1 MNEELQHGRAAA
13 IWEVLTARAAAR
25 KTLTYKSLSEEVN
38 VHHRALRHA
47 LEVIQEYCQTNK
59 LPHLTALVVN
69 STTGVPGAGNNLDD
83 SKLENEYQ
91 RIFQYIWKSILNPF
105 NNENLKNTHSWW
117 ESSLEEKFWVESTDR
132 TDIGRNLLAPIST
145 HAGQKLVAFVEDGD
159 VVFHYYQ
166 PTKSIVAFSV
176 AKGFPKVDEIR
187 WPDRKNSEKSPAY
200 KIDLINYTELD
211 NPITLKEIQD
221 NQSSIRAIK
230 YALDKK
236 YDGKSIYF
244 PFQIPKEKV
253 IQPAQGAY
261 LSKMPK
267 ALVELFPSAVQQL
280 GQDIAPEISNLKSP
294 ITSKLATYKPTISK
308 PPAESSY
315 GIQTDEKKKKAI
327 ELRGMTFAAKY
338 LEKLGYSVED
348 VSSQKRLGYDLR
360 AVKGDEVVGV
370 EVKSSIMSRIE
381 VAVTTAEVEYA
392 QIAGEEFRSL
402 LYVVDQIV
410 CTKDGNEYKTSGGRE
425 RLWWDWN
432 PDSDSLNPIDYRY
445 TLPIS

>member
-13 IWEVLTARAAAR
+13 IWDVLISHAAN
-25 KTLTYKSLSEEVN
+25 KQTLTYKALSEEVN

-47 LEVIQEYCQTNK
+47 LEVIQEYCQSNK

-83 SKLENEYQ
+83 SKLEKEYQ
-91 RIFQYIWKSILNPF
+91 RIFSFNWTGMLNPF

-176 AKGFPKVDEIR
+176 AKGFPKIGEIR
-187 WPDRKNSEKSPAY
+187 WPDRKTSDISPAY

-211 NPITLKEIQD
+211 EPITLKEIQEK
-221 NQSSIRAIK
+221 QASIRTIK
-230 YALDKK
+230 AALDKK

-261 LSKMPK
+261 LSKIPK
-267 ALVELFPSAVQQL
+267 AVVDLFPSAVMQL
-280 GQDIAPEISNLKSP
+280 GQDIAPEISHIKTP
-294 ITSKLATYKPTISK
+294 ITSKLATYKPTT
-308 PPAESSY
+308 PRTPAESAY
-315 GIQTDEKKKKAI
+315 GIQADEKKKKAT
-327 ELRGMTFAAKY
+327 ELRGMALATKY
-338 LEKLGYSVED
+338 LEKLGYNVED
-348 VSSQKRLGYDLR
+348 VSAQKRLGYDLR
-360 AVKGDEVVGV
+360 AVKGEEVVGV
-370 EVKSSIMSRIE
+370 EVKSSILSRIE
-381 VAVTTAEVEYA
+381 VSVTTAEVEYA

-410 CTKDGNEYKTSGGRE
+410 CMKDGDEFKTSGGRE
-425 RLWWDWN
+425 RFWWDWN
-432 PDSDSLNPIDYRY
+432 PDSDSLTPIDYRY
-445 TLPIS
+445 TLPTA

>member
-13 IWEVLTARAAAR
+13 IWDVLISHAAN
-25 KTLTYKSLSEEVN
+25 KQTLTYKALSEEVN

-83 SKLENEYQ
+83 SKLEKEYL
-91 RIFQYIWKSILNPF
+91 RIYSFNWAGMLNPF

-176 AKGFPKVDEIR
+176 AKGFPKIGEIR
-187 WPDRKNSEKSPAY
+187 WPDRKTSDISPAY
-200 KIDLINYTELD
+200 KIELINYTELD
-211 NPITLKEIQD
+211 EPITLKEIQD
-221 NQSSIRAIK
+221 KQASIRTIK
-230 YALDKK
+230 AALDKK

-261 LSKMPK
+261 LSKLPK
-267 ALVELFPSAVQQL
+267 AVVDLFPSAVLQL
-280 GQDIAPEISNLKSP
+280 GQDIAPEISHIKTS
-294 ITSKLATYKPTISK
+294 IKSKLATYKPST
-308 PPAESSY
+308 PRTPAESSY
-315 GIQTDEKKKKAI
+315 GIQTDEKKKKAT
-327 ELRGMTFAAKY
+327 ELRGMALATKY
-338 LEKLGYSVED
+338 LEKLGYSIED

-370 EVKSSIMSRIE
+370 EVKASIMSRIE
-381 VAVTTAEVEYA
+381 IAVTTAEVEYA

-410 CTKDGNEYKTSGGRE
+410 CTKDGDEYKTSGGRE
-425 RLWWDWN
+425 RFWWDWN
-432 PDSDSLNPIDYRY
+432 PDADALTPIDYRF
-445 TLPIS
+445 TLPTA

>member
-1 MNEELQHGRAAA
+1 MNQELQHGRASA
-13 IWEVLTARAAAR
+13 IWDVLISRAQENR
-25 KTLTYKSLSEEVN
+25 TITYKGLSEEIN
-38 VHHRALRHA
+38 VHHRALKHA
-47 LEVIQEYCQTNK
+47 LEVIQEFCQINK

-69 STTGVPGAGNNLDD
+69 STTGVPGAGNNLED
-83 SKLENEYQ
+83 SLLEKEYQ
-91 RIFQYIWKSILNPF
+91 RIYAYKWEAMLNPF
-105 NNENLKNTHSWW
+105 DNENLKNTHSWW

-132 TDIGRNLLAPIST
+132 TDIGRNLLAPISAN
-145 HAGQKLVAFVEDGD
+145 AGQKLVAFVEDGD

-176 AKGFPKVDEIR
+176 AKGFPSVSEIR
-187 WPDRKNSEKSPAY
+187 WPDRKKSEISPAY

-211 NPITLKEIQD
+211 DPITLKEIQD
-221 NQSSIRAIK
+221 KQASIRIIK
-230 YALDKK
+230 STLDKK

-267 ALVELFPSAVQQL
+267 ALIELFPSAIQQL
-280 GQDIAPEISNLKSP
+280 GQDIAPEISQIKSP
-294 ITSKLATYKPTISK
+294 IKSKLATYKPTTPK
-308 PPAESSY
+308 PPVESSY
-315 GIQTDEKKKKAI
+315 GIQTDEKKKKAT
-327 ELRGMTFAAKY
+327 ELRGMALATVY

-348 VSSQKRLGYDLR
+348 VSSQKRLGYDIR
-360 AVKGDEVVGV
+360 ATKGDEVVGV
-370 EVKSSIMSRIE
+370 EVKASIMSRIE

-410 CTKDGNEYKTSGGRE
+410 CIKDGEEYKTSGGRE
-425 RLWWDWN
+425 RFWWDWN
-432 PDSDSLNPIDYRY
+432 PDSDSLSPIDYRF
-445 TLPIS
+445 TLPIV

>member
-13 IWEVLTARAAAR
+13 IWEVLITRAATK

-47 LEVIQEYCQTNK
+47 LEVIQQYCQANK

-83 SKLENEYQ
+83 SELDNEYQ
-91 RIFQYIWKSILNPF
+91 RVFNYNWKSMLNPF

-117 ESSLEEKFWVESTDR
+117 ENSLEEKYWVESTDR

-159 VVFHYYQ
+159 VIFHYYQ

-176 AKGFPKVDEIR
+176 AKGFPKIHEIR
-187 WPDRKNSEKSPAY
+187 WPDRKKSNISPAY
-200 KIDLINYTELD
+200 KIDLISYTELD
-211 NPITLKEIQD
+211 EPITLKEIQ
-221 NQSSIRAIK
+221 NMQSSIRTIK
-230 YALDKK
+230 SDLDKK

-267 ALVELFPSAVQQL
+267 ALVDLFPSAVQQL
-280 GQDIAPEISNLKSP
+280 GQDIAPEISNIKSP
-294 ITSKLATYKPTISK
+294 LTSRLATYKSTNSK

-315 GIQTDEKKKKAI
+315 GIQTDEKKKKAT
-327 ELRGMTFAAKY
+327 ELHGMVLATNY
-338 LEKLGYSVED
+338 LEKLGYNVED

-360 AVKGDEVVGV
+360 AVKGNEIVGV

-392 QIAGEEFRSL
+392 QIAGDEFRSL

-410 CTKDGNEYKTSGGRE
+410 CTKDGINYKTSGGRE
-425 RLWWDWN
+425 RFWWDWN
-432 PDSDSLNPIDYRY
+432 PDSDSLSPIDYRF
-445 TLPIS
+445 TLPLS

>member
-13 IWEVLTARAAAR
+13 IWGVLTSRAAE
-25 KTLTYKSLSEEVN
+25 KGTLTYKSLSEEVN

-69 STTGVPGAGNNLDD
+69 SNTGVPGAGNNLDD
-83 SKLENEYQ
+83 SQLEEEYQ
-91 RIFQYIWKSILNPF
+91 RIYRYNWAAMLNPF
-105 NNENLKNTHSWW
+105 NNVNLKNTHSWW

-132 TDIGRNLLAPIST
+132 TDIGRNLLAPISS

-176 AKGFPKVDEIR
+176 AKGFPKIGEIR
-187 WPDRKNSEKSPAY
+187 WPDRKKSENSPAY

-211 NPITLKEIQD
+211 EPITLKEIQD
-221 NQSSIRAIK
+221 KQESIRTIK
-230 YALDKK
+230 SALDKK

-267 ALVELFPSAVQQL
+267 ALVDLFPTAVQQL
-280 GQDIAPEISNLKSP
+280 GQDIAPEISHIKSP
-294 ITSKLATYKPTISK
+294 ITSKLATYQPTSPK
-308 PPAESSY
+308 LPAESSY
-315 GIQTDEKKKKAI
+315 GIQTDEKKKKAT
-327 ELRGMTFAAKY
+327 ELRGMTLATEY
-338 LEKLGYSVED
+338 LKKLGYSVED

-360 AVKGDEVVGV
+360 AVKGAEVVGV
-370 EVKSSIMSRIE
+370 EVKASIMSRIE

-402 LYVVDQIV
+402 LYVVDQIT
-410 CTKDGNEYKTSGGRE
+410 CTKDGIEYKTSGGRE
-425 RLWWDWN
+425 RFWWDWN
-432 PDSDSLNPIDYRY
+432 PDSDSLTPIDYRF
-445 TLPIS
+445 TLPTA

>member
-1 MNEELQHGRAAA
+1 MNEELQYGRAAV
-13 IWEVLTARAAAR
+13 IWEVLTSRAGENR
-25 KTLTYKSLSEEVN
+25 TLTYKSLSEEVN

-47 LEVIQEYCQTNK
+47 LEVIQKYCETNQ

-69 STTGVPGAGNNLDD
+69 STTGVPGAGNNLHD
-83 SKLENEYQ
+83 SQLEQEYL
-91 RIFQYIWKSILNPF
+91 RIFRYNWTTLLNPF

-176 AKGFPKVDEIR
+176 AKGFPKIGEIR
-187 WPDRKNSEKSPAY
+187 WPDRKKSEISPAY
-200 KIDLINYTELD
+200 KIELINYTELD
-211 NPITLKEIQD
+211 EPLTLKDIQEK
-221 NQSSIRAIK
+221 QSSIRAIK
-230 YALDKK
+230 SALDKK
-236 YDGKSIYF
+236 YEGKSIYF

-267 ALVELFPSAVQQL
+267 ALVDLFPAVVQQL
-280 GQDIAPEISNLKSP
+280 GQDIAPEISHIKSP
-294 ITSKLATYKPTISK
+294 SISNLATYKPTSPK
-308 PPAESSY
+308 PQAESSY
-315 GIQTDEKKKKAI
+315 GMQTDEKKKKAT
-327 ELRGMTFAAKY
+327 ELRGMALATRY
-338 LEKLGYSVED
+338 LEKLGYSVVD

-370 EVKSSIMSRIE
+370 EVKASIMSRIE

-392 QIAGEEFRSL
+392 QIAGEKFRSL

-410 CTKDGNEYKTSGGRE
+410 CTQDGDGYQTSGGRE
-425 RLWWDWN
+425 RFWWDWN
-432 PDSDSLNPIDYRY
+432 PDPDSLSPIDYRF
-445 TLPIS
+445 TLPTA

>member
-13 IWEVLTARAAAR
+13 IWEVLAARAVEN

-83 SKLENEYQ
+83 SQLEKEYQ
-91 RIFQYIWKSILNPF
+91 RIFGYNWAAMLNPF

-176 AKGFPKVDEIR
+176 AKGFPKIGEIR
-187 WPDRKNSEKSPAY
+187 WPDRKKSEISPAY

-211 NPITLKEIQD
+211 EPITLKEIQD
-221 NQSSIRAIK
+221 KQESIRTIK
-230 YALDKK
+230 SALDKK

-267 ALVELFPSAVQQL
+267 ALVDLFPAAVQQL
-280 GQDIAPEISNLKSP
+280 GQDIAPEISHIKAP
-294 ITSKLATYKPTISK
+294 ITSKLATYKPTSPK

-315 GIQTDEKKKKAI
+315 GIQTDEKKKKAT
-327 ELRGMTFAAKY
+327 ELRGMALATSY

-370 EVKSSIMSRIE
+370 EVKASIMSRIE

-402 LYVVDQIV
+402 LYVVDQIT
-410 CTKDGNEYKTSGGRE
+410 CTKDGVEYKTSGGRE
-425 RLWWDWN
+425 RFWWDWN
-432 PDSDSLNPIDYRY
+432 PDADSLTPIDYRF
-445 TLPIS
+445 TLPIA

>member
-1 MNEELQHGRAAA
+1 MNEELQYGRASS
-13 IWEVLTARAAAR
+13 IWDVLISRVGAS
-25 KTLTYKSLSEEVN
+25 KTITYKALSEEIN

-47 LEVIQEYCQTNK
+47 LEVIQEYCQSNK

-69 STTGVPGAGNNLDD
+69 STTGIPGAGNNLDD
-83 SKLENEYQ
+83 SLLEQEYQ
-91 RIFQYIWKSILNPF
+91 KIYHYNWASMLNPF

-145 HAGQKLVAFVEDGD
+145 NAGQKLVAFVEDGD

-176 AKGFPKVDEIR
+176 AKGFPKIDEIR
-187 WPDRKNSEKSPAY
+187 WPDRKKSEISPAY

-211 NPITLKEIQD
+211 EPISLKEIQD
-221 NQSSIRAIK
+221 KQSSIRTIK
-230 YALDKK
+230 TALDKK

-244 PFQIPKEKV
+244 PFQIPKKKV
-253 IQPAQGAY
+253 IQPAQGTY

-267 ALVELFPSAVQQL
+267 ALVDLFPSAVQQL
-280 GQDIAPEISNLKSP
+280 GQDIAPEISYIKSP
-294 ITSKLATYKPTISK
+294 ITSKLATNRTSTLKPS
-308 PPAESSY
+308 AESSY
-315 GIQTDEKKKKAI
+315 GIQTDEKKKKAT
-327 ELRGMTFAAKY
+327 ELRGMVLANNY
-338 LEKLGYSVED
+338 LKKLGYSVKD
-348 VSSQKRLGYDLR
+348 VSSQKRLGYDIR

-410 CTKDGNEYKTSGGRE
+410 CTKNGDEYKTSGGRE
-425 RLWWDWN
+425 RFWWDWN
-432 PDSDSLNPIDYRY
+432 PDLDSLSPIDYRF
-445 TLPIS
+445 TLPTA